1 MLLAGD
7 IGGTKTHLAIFSPD
21 KGPRQAVVEKVY
33 PSAGYPNL
41 ESIAQEFM
49 AEVKLPIERAVFGV
63 AGPVVDAQATI
74 TNLPWI
80 IRESRLREVLG
91 VDCVA
96 LLNDLQAIAYSVP
109 YLQDEDVHT
118 LNDGDV
124 GPPRLDCGHRP
135 RHRPGRGLLDLER
148 QPLPG
153 ACLRRRPYRL
163 RPHQCAGDGPVSLHA
178 AALRPRQL
186 RKGLLRAG
194 HSQSVLV
201 PQGHRLRARAALAGA
216 EAGRG
221 QELTPVIVNAA
232 LAHETQPCELAV
244 ATLRLFVSILGAEAG
259 NLGLKLMSTGGVYL
273 GGGIRSISCLGW
285 DIKPSSRV
293 SSTRDAS
300 LAC

>member
-96 LLNDLQAIAYSVP
+96 LFNDLQAVAYSVP
-109 YLQDEDVHT
+109 YLQEEDVHT
-118 LNDGDV
+118 LNDGDEV
-124 GPPRLDCGHRP
+124 YHGSIAVIAPGTGLGEAYLTWNGSRYLAHASEGGHTDFAP
-135 RHRPGRGLLDLER
+135 TDALEM
-148 QPLPG
+148 
-153 ACLRRRPYRL
+153 
-163 RPHQCAGDGPVSLHA
+163 
-178 AALRPRQL
+178 
-186 RKGLLRAG
+186 GLLRYALRLYDHVSYEKVCSG
-194 HSQSVLV
+194 LGIRNLYSYLKDT
-201 PQGHRLRARAALAGA
+201 RLRAGATLVGA

-221 QELTPVIVNAA
+221 
-232 LAHETQPCELAV
+232 
-244 ATLRLFVSILGAEAG
+244 R
-259 NLGLKLMSTGGVYL
+259 
-273 GGGIRSISCLGW
+273 R
-285 DIKPSSRV
+285 
-293 SSTRDAS
+293 TRHR
-300 LAC
+300 